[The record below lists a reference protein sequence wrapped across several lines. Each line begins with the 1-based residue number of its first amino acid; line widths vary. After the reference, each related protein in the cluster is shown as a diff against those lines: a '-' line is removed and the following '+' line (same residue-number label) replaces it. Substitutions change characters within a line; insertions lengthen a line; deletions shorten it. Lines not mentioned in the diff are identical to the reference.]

1 MADNLPADVAAMR
14 ARLEGLDEAAAEA
27 RLGTLTD
34 ELNRHNRLYHE
45 LAAPEIDDRSYDLLF
60 AELSELEARYPAH
73 ARPDSPTRRVGG
85 APVEGLVS
93 HTHSVPMLSLGNAFS
108 EEDLRDFDARMKR
121 FLGDDAPEE
130 LDYVV
135 EAKLDGIALGLEYV
149 DGELKVAATR
159 GNGAEGEDVTHN
171 VVTIGTVPL
180 ALAGEAPE
188 RLSVRGEVLFE
199 LGGFERMNA
208 DREARGLKPFENPRN
223 SCAGTMRQLDP
234 KVAAARPLVFFA
246 HSHGELVGGE
256 LPATHSALM
265 EQLVRWGFTVNEN
278 LTRCSGVDEVLAAVA
293 KLGELRSQLDYE
305 IDGAVVKVDS
315 FALQD
320 VLGFRTRSPRWATAY
335 KYPPPQVQTVLDDV
349 LFSVGRTGAV
359 TPVAC
364 LRPARVGGVTV
375 SRATLHNAD
384 EIERLDLRVGDTV
397 VIERAGDVIP
407 KVVRAVLD
415 EGHEARPVV
424 GYPDHCP
431 ECGTELVRDEG
442 EVVTRCPNALS
453 CPAQLQR
460 ALEHFASRRAMEID
474 GLGEKILVNLLAQGL
489 VKRPAD
495 LFLLTRDDLEQL
507 DRLGRR
513 SAQNLVDA
521 IDAAR
526 GRPLERV
533 VYALGIP
540 QVGEATAR
548 DLARAFGS
556 IDAVMAAD
564 EAALVAVDGIGP
576 IVAASIASFFADP
589 RRREEIALLRERG
602 VQFPELEVVEVAE
615 DSPVAGRTFV
625 LTGTLPTMKRS
636 DAKKRLLA
644 AGAKVSGS
652 VSKKT
657 DFLVAGEAAGSKLD
671 KATALGVE
679 VIDEAR
685 LLELLET

>member
-1 MADNLPADVAAMR
+1 MAKDLPLDVVAMR
-14 ARLEGLDEAAAEA
+14 ARVEALDEAAAAVRMGE
-27 RLGTLTD
+27 LTS
-34 ELNRHNRLYHE
+34 ELNRHIRLYHE

-60 AELSELEARYPAH
+60 SELSELEARFPAH
-73 ARPDSPTRRVGG
+73 ARTDSPTRRVGG

-108 EEDLRDFDARMKR
+108 DDDLRDFDARMKR
-121 FLGDDAPEE
+121 FLGDDAPDEIA
-130 LDYVV
+130 YVV
-135 EAKLDGIALGLEYV
+135 EAKLDGIALGLEYER
-149 DGELKVAATR
+149 GELKVAATR
-159 GNGAEGEDVTHN
+159 GNGTEGEDVTHN

-180 ALAGEAPE
+180 TLAGDAPE

-199 LGGFERMNA
+199 LGGFEAMNA
-208 DREARGLKPFENPRN
+208 DRAARGLRTFENPRN

-246 HSHGELVGGE
+246 HSHGELVGGD
-256 LPATHSALM
+256 LPKTHSELM
-265 EQLVRWGFTVNEN
+265 ERLARWGFTVNEN
-278 LTRCSGVDEVLAAVA
+278 LTRCTGLDEVLAAVA
-293 KLGELRSQLDYE
+293 RLGELRSQLDYE

-335 KYPPPQVQTVLDDV
+335 KYPPPQVQTVLEAV

-364 LRPARVGGVTV
+364 LAPVRVGGVTV

-415 EGHEARPVV
+415 EGHADRAQVRF
-424 GYPDHCP
+424 PDHCP
-431 ECGTELVRDEG
+431 DCGTELVRDEG
-442 EVVTRCPNALS
+442 EAVTRCTNALG

-474 GLGEKILVNLLAQGL
+474 GLGNKILVNLLAQGL

-521 IDAAR
+521 LDAAR
-526 GRPLERV
+526 ARPLERV
-533 VYALGIP
+533 IYALGIP

-556 IDAVMAAD
+556 IDGVMAAS
-564 EAALVAVDGIGP
+564 EEALVAVDGIGP
-576 IVAASIASFFADP
+576 IVAASIAAFFADE

-602 VQFPELEVVEVAE
+602 VLFPELEIVEVAE

-671 KATALGVE
+671 KATSLGVT

-685 LLELLET
+685 LLELLES